1 MKAFRYRLDRLL
13 KYRDHLVKMKQQELA
28 LVLSQVRQVLSQIE
42 TVAHQKEETR
52 RFILHQLTA
61 EGFWLAYG
69 VRYQQMLEELQ
80 GRLEQKRRA
89 LEEERARVEKE
100 LVVLRQDVKVL
111 ERHRQRKRAVYD
123 LDLAREEQKFLDGIA
138 LAR

>member
-28 LVLSQVRQVLSQIE
+28 LLLSQIRRVLSQIE
-42 TVAHQKEETR
+42 SVGREKEETR
-52 RFILHQLTA
+52 RFILRQLTA
-61 EGFWLAYG
+61 DSFWLAYG

-80 GRLEQKRRA
+80 QRLEQKRLA

-100 LVVLRQDVKVL
+100 LIARRQEVKVL
-111 ERHRQRKRAVYD
+111 ERHRQRKRDLYD
-123 LDLAREEQKFLDGIA
+123 LDLAREEQKFLDEVA
-138 LAR
+138 AR